1 MITKFLSERFG
12 DPINHHDN
20 EKLNMQNEPAI
31 ATCPNCGMLPI
42 NDSCD
47 CEKDCSNCNMPVS
60 QCTCDIDSSTCPACG
75 MMPQAIDE
83 PCTCGFIRES
93 NECNQ
98 CGMTEGSCCC
108 EK

>member
-47 CEKDCSNCNMPVS
+47 CEKDCSNCMFCRSIVFKY
-60 QCTCDIDSSTCPACG
+60 DLH
-75 MMPQAIDE
+75 ML
-83 PCTCGFIRES
+83 R
-93 NECNQ
+93 
-98 CGMTEGSCCC
+98 
-108 EK
+108 

>member
-1 MITKFLSERFG
+1 MMKKNLEKILIETFGYPIDTVTGANIAPLSSVVGATK
-12 DPINHHDN
+12 DHD
-20 EKLNMQNEPAI
+20 
-31 ATCPNCGMLPI
+31 I
-42 NDSCD
+42 NDLG
-47 CEKDCSNCNMPVS
+47 
-60 QCTCDIDSSTCPACG
+60 DICPACG

-108 EK
+108 GK